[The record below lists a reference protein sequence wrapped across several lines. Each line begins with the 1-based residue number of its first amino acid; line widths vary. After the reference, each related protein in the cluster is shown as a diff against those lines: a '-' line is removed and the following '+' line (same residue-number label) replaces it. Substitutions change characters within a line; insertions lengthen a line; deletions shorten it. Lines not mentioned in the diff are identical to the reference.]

1 MGSISLLLPS
11 PASPGLE
18 PLLRL
23 ACFAG
28 GYDLTPS
35 PMSSR
40 VDNGRLIVT
49 RGPNESGYLLLPWP
63 IGGTGPVVTTTATL
77 RERAEPYS
85 LMIELARGKL
95 NQVRIQTA
103 EWQDIGLQTT
113 PDFTQELADTTHLF
127 GTAVLNQP
135 SLESESAA
143 TRALDRAYQLADQL
157 VRTYIEQM
165 FATRHMEEGPL
176 GTWFAA
182 RSTAPPESQVASEYP
197 RAFNAARLGFRW
209 RDIEPAEA
217 AYNWEPVDQAI
228 AAAQAAG
235 LPITFGPVIDITEG
249 MLPDWASGWRG
260 DLPTLAAFMCD
271 YLETLIGR
279 YKDQVGRWVVC
290 AGFNH
295 SDGLGLSD
303 DDRLRL
309 AARLFEAALQL
320 APEIDLVL
328 SIAQPWGDYLVHEEQ
343 TISPL
348 AFGDDLIR
356 TGLRISGVEL
366 EIRQGTTPRGSL
378 PRDLL
383 DASRLLDLFGA
394 LGVPLEVL
402 LSHPGSGKLD
412 PAASEHGESVH
423 SVTWRGGPTLEGQA
437 EWGASFAALALCKPH
452 IRSVTWDHW
461 SDSDHHITPFGGLV
475 DTLGRASP
483 LLYRFQALRATHLGD
498 AARLA

>member
-1 MGSISLLLPS
+1 
-11 PASPGLE
+11 
-18 PLLRL
+18 
-23 ACFAG
+23 
-28 GYDLTPS
+28 
-35 PMSSR
+35 MSSR
-40 VDNGRLIVT
+40 VENGRLIVT

-63 IGGTGPVVTTTATL
+63 VGGTGPVVTTTATL
-77 RERAEPYS
+77 RERPEPYS
-85 LMIELARGKL
+85 LLVELARGKL

-103 EWQDIGLQTT
+103 EWQDIGLQTS
-113 PDFTQELADTTHLF
+113 PDYDQELDDTTRLF

-135 SLESESAA
+135 SQESESAA
-143 TRALDRAYQLADQL
+143 SRALDRAYQLADQL

-165 FATRHMEEGPL
+165 FATRHLEEGKL

-182 RSTAPPESQVASEYP
+182 RSTAAPEGTAASEYT
-197 RAFNAARLGFRW
+197 RAFNAARIGFRW
-209 RDIEPAEA
+209 RDIEPAESE
-217 AYNWEPVDQAI
+217 YNWGPVDQAI
-228 AAAQAAG
+228 AAARASG
-235 LPITFGPVIDITEG
+235 LPITFGPVIDITAG
-249 MLPDWASGWRG
+249 MLPDWAAGWRG

-279 YKDQVGRWVVC
+279 YREQVSRWVVC

-295 SDGLGLSD
+295 ADGLGLSD

-366 EIRQGTTPRGSL
+366 EIRHGTTPRGSL

-383 DASRLLDLFGA
+383 DAARLMDLFGRA
-394 LGVPLEVL
+394 LGIPLEVI
-402 LSHPGSGKLD
+402 LSHPGSGKPD
-412 PAASEHGESVH
+412 PATREHEESAH
-423 SVTWRGGPTLEGQA
+423 SVIWRGGPTPEGQA
-437 EWGASFAALALCKPH
+437 EWGASFAALALCQPH

-475 DTLGRASP
+475 DTLGRATP
-483 LLYRFQALRATHLGD
+483 LLYRFQALRAAHIG
-498 AARLA
+498 APAKPA